1 MLMLKNYAI
10 TFSAIIDYRY
20 IQIPYEPFS
29 ISMLTEKPIF
39 HI

>member
-20 IQIPYEPFS
+20 IQIPYEPLKKS
-29 ISMLTEKPIF
+29 IYC
-39 HI
+39 